1 MEVFWKTNI
10 LKNMLILELTFSN
23 ENKINIFFVM
33 VLFIIYLVKN
43 NIYIYKYDYAYLNK
57 YDYKI
62 KFYLF
67 FI

>member
-43 NIYIYKYDYAYLNK
+43 YIIYL
-57 YDYKI
+57 
-62 KFYLF
+62 
-67 FI
+67 